1 VGYLSQATS
10 ERRRRA
16 KRRRTPR
23 AAAATSMAL
32 TEFARQLIKRGD
44 CDLRVNEYAALDQ
57 PSQHYQHCRQTQNCH
72 CEKYHRVGRHLCQ
85 KLDHLP
91 PPSDLGRS
99 IGVQKRSV
107 RVGSTGDLGRGS
119 AQEWPLG

>member
-1 VGYLSQATS
+1 V
-10 ERRRRA
+10 
-16 KRRRTPR
+16 
-23 AAAATSMAL
+23 
-32 TEFARQLIKRGD
+32 
-44 CDLRVNEYAALDQ
+44 
-57 PSQHYQHCRQTQNCH
+57 
-72 CEKYHRVGRHLCQ
+72 CQ

-91 PPSDLGRS
+91 LLVTWGRS